1 MPMLPIDLQTLFS
14 NLNQV
19 SKDQSVQKDEAVLQQ
34 SIAGTQ
40 IVKKSEEND
49 NSVNETHEVKDGVE
63 NIKNEEKK
71 GKAHTRHGKKSK
83 EKKSIDRENSKEIVT
98 DPLLGHHVDITG

>member
-34 SIAGTQ
+34 SLAGTQ

-49 NSVNETHEVKDGVE
+49 NSVNVTREIEDGVE
-63 NIKNEEKK
+63 KIKEVDKKKKANAKNKKNRK
-71 GKAHTRHGKKSK
+71 GKDDHNQEQG
-83 EKKSIDRENSKEIVT
+83 KEIMT
-98 DPLLGHHVDITG
+98 DPLLGHHIDITG